1 MPRRIIAATFKPL
14 VSDHEPIAIPEDYF
28 YGVATFLDAEEQ
40 VATQR
45 ILFRMSTGSVQR
57 NSLVRD
63 GRLSMPAPPSRQCRL
78 ISPQWPSRESGQ
90 PRSPHLPTAHHTDHR
105 PRGSR
110 RPLTEQSAER
120 CDWGRVPRR
129 ALLHCLSDRRPVP
142 ERQETQSRPRRL
154 RRPRSPHDGP
164 CPTPS

>member
-14 VSDHEPIAIPEDYF
+14 VSDHEPIAIPEDCF
-28 YGVATFLDAEEQ
+28 YGVATFLDEEEQ

-90 PRSPHLPTAHHTDHR
+90 PRSPHLPTAHHTDLR

-110 RPLTEQSAER
+110 RRLAAQSAER
-120 CDWGRVPRR
+120 CGWGRVPQK
-129 ALLHCLSDRRPVP
+129 ALLHCLSHRRPVP
-142 ERQETQSRPRRL
+142 KRQETAESPAETSSPPQSA
-154 RRPRSPHDGP
+154 
-164 CPTPS
+164 